1 MMTYVTASNSCHN
14 FQDFTLNKDSAFV
27 GALNPQNYYL
37 LYKVKSN
44 NEMEIVTCDL
54 LNASWS

>member
-1 MMTYVTASNSCHN
+1 MTYVTASNSCHN

-54 LNASWS
+54 LNAS

>member
-1 MMTYVTASNSCHN
+1 MMAYVTASNSCHN
-14 FQDFTLNKDSAFV
+14 FQDFALNKDDAVV
-27 GALNPQNYYL
+27 GALNPQIYYL

-44 NEMEIVTCDL
+44 NEMGIVTYDL